1 MKVDISLVT
10 LYYCLMISFLSMLQS
25 MPAAA
30 STERNLFP
38 EADNLTA
45 FAPNICFIC
54 LKRQLKRRAKQL
66 LMNILAI
73 AIH

>member
-1 MKVDISLVT
+1 
-10 LYYCLMISFLSMLQS
+10 MLQS
-25 MPAAA
+25 MLAAA

-73 AIH
+73 AIDH

>member
-1 MKVDISLVT
+1 
-10 LYYCLMISFLSMLQS
+10 MLQS
-25 MPAAA
+25 MLAAA

-54 LKRQLKRRAKQL
+54 LKRQLKRRAKHAVANEYPSNCYSLVDLWRPQKGKAL
-66 LMNILAI
+66 
-73 AIH
+73 

>member
-1 MKVDISLVT
+1 
-10 LYYCLMISFLSMLQS
+10 MLQS

>member
-1 MKVDISLVT
+1 
-10 LYYCLMISFLSMLQS
+10 
-25 MPAAA
+25 MPTAA
-30 STERNLFP
+30 STEKLFP

-54 LKRQLKRRAKQL
+54 LKRQLKRLAKQL

-73 AIH
+73 AYIHLLISGARPQKGKVL